1 MKTLNK
7 IMCVIGWITTILT
20 LSSLIIGLLYLIL
33 AGIIAYSY
41 LLIPIVVI
49 VAVIIIVVNL
59 CKKK

>member
-7 IMCVIGWITTILT
+7 IMCVIGWITTILFIG
-20 LSSLIIGLLYLIL
+20 SLVIGLLYMIM
-33 AGIIAYSY
+33 AGIIAYAY

-49 VAVIIIVVNL
+49 VAIILVIVKL